1 MAMTTL
7 FQDVRYAVRHMA
19 RTPGF
24 TLAAVTTLALAIG
37 ANTAMFSIVHGVLL
51 RPLSYKGSERLVRL
65 SEEHPG
71 GTPLMRDAVLSNLTF
86 EAWSREPRT
95 IDGLAA
101 YAGRTYTVSILGESQ
116 RLSGAAVSPAMFD
129 VLGVVPAAGRF
140 FVASEARDGSNLV
153 VVLSHGAWERRFGA
167 DPAVVGS
174 ILRVDGRSHVVVGVA
189 PRGFYFPDRNA
200 ELWTPYVLP
209 PAAKGN
215 TSILRALANLRPGAT
230 LEQAV
235 RGQAP

>member
-1 MAMTTL
+1 
-7 FQDVRYAVRHMA
+7 
-19 RTPGF
+19 
-24 TLAAVTTLALAIG
+24 
-37 ANTAMFSIVHGVLL
+37 
-51 RPLSYKGSERLVRL
+51 
-65 SEEHPG
+65 
-71 GTPLMRDAVLSNLTF
+71 MRDAVLSNLTF

-116 RLSGAAVSPAMFD
+116 RLQGAAVSPAMFD
-129 VLGVVPAAGRF
+129 VL
-140 FVASEARDGSNLV
+140 
-153 VVLSHGAWERRFGA
+153 
-167 DPAVVGS
+167 
-174 ILRVDGRSHVVVGVA
+174 GVA

>member
-1 MAMTTL
+1 MTMATL
-7 FQDVRYAVRHMA
+7 FQDVRYAVRRMA

-37 ANTAMFSIVHGVLL
+37 ADTAMFSIVYGVLL
-51 RPLSYKGSERLVRL
+51 RPLAYKGSERLVRP

-116 RLSGAAVSPAMFD
+116 RLQGAAVSLAR
-129 VLGVVPAAGRF
+129 AGR
-140 FVASEARDGSNLV
+140 SRGYER
-153 VVLSHGAWERRFGA
+153 GATHDA
-167 DPAVVGS
+167 PCQCD
-174 ILRVDGRSHVVVGVA
+174 VDVRPGRS
-189 PRGFYFPDRNA
+189 RGGA
-200 ELWTPYVLP
+200 
-209 PAAKGN
+209 
-215 TSILRALANLRPGAT
+215 RA
-230 LEQAV
+230 
-235 RGQAP
+235 